1 MTKVVIYF
9 FSIQSG
15 ARAFSDFAPTL
26 EDTLAPA
33 PSGLQ
38 TPGVIDS
45 HQTMTARA
53 LSPAFSVMLAQ
64 NGHRLLYTPSV
75 TRTHSANVH
84 DYVPAILG
92 GARVPLERGV
102 RAAVTMEVGEQQGWG
117 VPPGVG
123 LHPYGRGILLRRS
136 PSEAAVYASIPL
148 IRSPQYEALNSHS
161 DQRSQLG
168 HHQGVRRTQS
178 DASAGVLSAPP
189 TNPSDIYAV
198 PHKVRRAR
206 HTPED
211 EEEGVRP
218 AESPLPP
225 PLPPPFTAHPGDHVV
240 QTVRGTAALSL
251 GPEQQT
257 GGEPTEDNEG
267 ILVVEEHGEDMQS
280 PQGKGEA
287 GRDPGGDPQQ
297 GTGGRRFTVLLA
309 SGQDDHTVAAPG
321 PQNGLTQ
328 GFGQTEAPDLTR
340 HLPAFDHTGK
350 GTTHLLHHL
359 WLVPLLLNNHHVSS
373 PCGTFYCP
381 R

>member
-9 FSIQSG
+9 FLIQSG

-33 PSGLQ
+33 PSAPQ
-38 TPGVIDS
+38 TPGIIDS

-64 NGHRLLYTPSV
+64 NGHPLLYRPSV

-92 GARVPLERGV
+92 GARVPQGPLERGV
-102 RAAVTMEVGEQQGWG
+102 RVAFTMEVGEQGWG

-148 IRSPQYEALNSHS
+148 IRSPQYEALSHS

-168 HHQGVRRTQS
+168 HQGVRRTQS
-178 DASAGVLSAPP
+178 DASGVLPARP
-189 TNPSDIYAV
+189 NPSDIYAV

-206 HTPED
+206 HTLED
-211 EEEGVRP
+211 EEGGVRP

-225 PLPPPFTAHPGDHVV
+225 PLPPPFTAHPGDHVI
-240 QTVRGTAALSL
+240 QTVRGTAGLSL

-257 GGEPTEDNEG
+257 GGEPTEDNES
-267 ILVVEEHGEDMQS
+267 ILVVEDQGEDMQGL
-280 PQGKGEA
+280 QGKGEA
-287 GRDPGGDPQQ
+287 GRDPGGDAQQ
-297 GTGGRRFTVLLA
+297 GTEGRRFTVLLA
-309 SGQDDHTVAAPG
+309 SGQDDHMVAAPG

-359 WLVPLLLNNHHVSS
+359 WLVDITYAAGS
-373 PCGTFYCP
+373 G
-381 R
+381 